1 MSILLASTD
10 FWEDMEVWS
19 SGLQEAMPEMDI
31 KVYPD
36 EGDVNDIE
44 YAVVWK
50 HPRGILKKYP
60 NLKAILSLGAGVD
73 HIISDSELPKGLPI
87 VRLVDKKL
95 THEMYLHSLH
105 WVLHFH
111 SNQYLYRIQQQ
122 SREWVQQSSVQSEDR
137 TIGIMGLGNIGKA
150 IGDSLVNL
158 DFKVIGWGARP
169 KNSTG
174 EIEYYYGHEQLSEF
188 LSQTDIL
195 INILPLTENTK
206 NILTKNEL
214 KLLPKGSFIIN
225 IGRGGIINENDLLS
239 FLNSGHI
246 NAAALDVFAQ
256 EPLPENNSLWG
267 HSSVYITPHIAGQ
280 SNPGSAAKTIAE
292 NIRLIEKGESP
303 YPIYSLNSGY

>member
-19 SGLQEAMPEMDI
+19 SGLQEAMPEIDI

-122 SREWVQQSSVQSEDR
+122 SREWIQQSSVQSEDR

>member
-10 FWEDMEVWS
+10 FWEDMDVWS
-19 SGLQEAMPEMDI
+19 NGLQAAMPEMDI

-111 SNQYLYRIQQQ
+111 SDQYLYRIQQQ
-122 SREWVQQSSVQSEDR
+122 SREWIQQSSVQSEDR

-169 KNSTG
+169 KNSLG

>member
-95 THEMYLHSLH
+95 THEMCLHSLH

-122 SREWVQQSSVQSEDR
+122 SREWIQQSSVQSEDR

>member
-95 THEMYLHSLH
+95 THEMCLHSLH

-122 SREWVQQSSVQSEDR
+122 SREWIQQSSVQSEDR

-280 SNPGSAAKTIAE
+280 SNPGSAAKAIAE

-303 YPIYSLNSGY
+303 YPIYNLNSGY

>member
-19 SGLQEAMPEMDI
+19 SGLQEAMPEIDI

-111 SNQYLYRIQQQ
+111 SDQYLYRIQQQ
-122 SREWVQQSSVQSEDR
+122 SREWIQQSSVQSEDR

>member
-111 SNQYLYRIQQQ
+111 SDQYLYRIQQQ
-122 SREWVQQSSVQSEDR
+122 SREWIQQSSVQSEDR

>member
-19 SGLQEAMPEMDI
+19 NALQEAMPEMDV

-50 HPRGILKKYP
+50 HPRGILNQYP

-73 HIISDSELPKGLPI
+73 HVISDPELPEGLPI

-95 THEMYLHSLH
+95 THEMFLHSLH

-111 SNQYLYRIQQQ
+111 SDQYLYRIQQQ
-122 SREWVQQSSVQSEDR
+122 SREWIQQSSVQSEDR
-137 TIGIMGLGNIGKA
+137 TIGIMGLGNIGKS

-158 DFKVIGWGARP
+158 DFNVVGWGARP
-169 KNSTG
+169 KNSLG
-174 EIEYYYGHEQLSEF
+174 EINYYYGQEQLAVF
-188 LSQTDIL
+188 LRQSDIL
-195 INILPLTENTK
+195 INVLPLSENTK

-214 KLLPKGSFIIN
+214 KLLPEGSFIIN
-225 IGRGGIINENDLLS
+225 IGRGGIINESDLLS
-239 FLNSGHI
+239 ALDSGHI
-246 NAAALDVFAQ
+246 TAAALDVFAQ
-256 EPLPENNSLWG
+256 EPLPENNSLWT
-267 HSSVYITPHIAGQ
+267 HPSVYVTPHIAGQ

-292 NIRLIEKGESP
+292 NIRLIETGEDP

>member
-19 SGLQEAMPEMDI
+19 SALQEAMPEMNV

-50 HPRGILKKYP
+50 HPRGILNQYP

-73 HIISDSELPKGLPI
+73 HVISDPELPEGLPI

-95 THEMYLHSLH
+95 THEMFLHSLH

-111 SNQYLYRIQQQ
+111 SDQYLYRIQQQ
-122 SREWVQQSSVQSEDR
+122 SREWIQQSSVQSEDR
-137 TIGIMGLGNIGKA
+137 TIGIMGLGNIGKS

-158 DFKVIGWGARP
+158 DFNVVGWGARP
-169 KNSTG
+169 KNSLG
-174 EIEYYYGHEQLSEF
+174 EINYYYGQEQLAVF
-188 LSQTDIL
+188 LRQSDIL
-195 INILPLTENTK
+195 INVLPLTENTK

-214 KLLPKGSFIIN
+214 KLLPEGSFIIN
-225 IGRGGIINENDLLS
+225 IGRGGIINESDLLS
-239 FLNSGHI
+239 ALDSGHI
-246 NAAALDVFAQ
+246 TAAALDVFAQ
-256 EPLPENNSLWG
+256 EPLPENNSLWT
-267 HSSVYITPHIAGQ
+267 HPSVYVTPHIAGQ
-280 SNPGSAAKTIAE
+280 SNPRSAAKTIAE
-292 NIRLIEKGESP
+292 NIRLIETGEDP
-303 YPIYSLNSGY
+303 YPIYSLHSGY

>member
-19 SGLQEAMPEMDI
+19 SALQEAMPEMDV

-50 HPRGILKKYP
+50 HPRGILNQYP

-73 HIISDSELPKGLPI
+73 HVISDPELPEGLPI

-95 THEMYLHSLH
+95 THEMFLHSLH

-111 SNQYLYRIQQQ
+111 SDQYLYRIQQQ
-122 SREWVQQSSVQSEDR
+122 RREWIQQSSVQSEDR
-137 TIGIMGLGNIGKA
+137 TIGIMGLGNIGKS

-158 DFKVIGWGARP
+158 DFNVVGWGARP
-169 KNSTG
+169 KNSLG
-174 EIEYYYGHEQLSEF
+174 EINYYYGQEQLAVF
-188 LSQTDIL
+188 LRQSDIL
-195 INILPLTENTK
+195 INVLPLSENTK

-214 KLLPKGSFIIN
+214 KLLPEGSFIIN
-225 IGRGGIINENDLLS
+225 IGRGGIINESDLLS
-239 FLNSGHI
+239 ALDSGHI
-246 NAAALDVFAQ
+246 TAAALDVFAQ
-256 EPLPENNSLWG
+256 EPLPENNSLWT
-267 HSSVYITPHIAGQ
+267 HPSVYVTPHIAGQ
-280 SNPGSAAKTIAE
+280 SNPRSAAKTIAA
-292 NIRLIEKGESP
+292 NIRLIETGEDP

>member
-19 SGLQEAMPEMDI
+19 SALQEAMPEMDV

-50 HPRGILKKYP
+50 HPRGILNQYP

-73 HIISDSELPKGLPI
+73 HVISDPELPEGLPI

-95 THEMYLHSLH
+95 THEMFLHSLH

-111 SNQYLYRIQQQ
+111 SDQYLYRIQQQ
-122 SREWVQQSSVQSEDR
+122 SREWIQQSSVQSEDR
-137 TIGIMGLGNIGKA
+137 TIGIMGLGNIGKS

-158 DFKVIGWGARP
+158 DFNVVGWGARP
-169 KNSTG
+169 KNSLG
-174 EIEYYYGHEQLSEF
+174 EINYYYGQEQLAVF
-188 LSQTDIL
+188 LRQSDIL
-195 INILPLTENTK
+195 INVLPLTENTK

-214 KLLPKGSFIIN
+214 KLLPEGSFIIN
-225 IGRGGIINENDLLS
+225 IGRGGIINESDLLS
-239 FLNSGHI
+239 ALDSGHI
-246 NAAALDVFAQ
+246 TAAALDVFAQ
-256 EPLPENNSLWG
+256 EPLPENNSLWT
-267 HSSVYITPHIAGQ
+267 HPSVYVTPHIAGQ

-292 NIRLIEKGESP
+292 NIRLIEMGEAP
-303 YPIYSLNSGY
+303 YPIYSMNSGY